1 MKRQEIFANDVAD
14 KGLISKIHIQDIQ
27 LNIKKKKQTKQS
39 NHKGAEDLNRNFS
52 KEQIQMP
59 RGT

>member
-39 NHKGAEDLNRNFS
+39 NHKAAEDLNRQFS